1 MIFTR
6 KGEVRRCGETEK
18 TIYDF
23 LITAYGCGLEMGKQ
37 INYWLKYEEFLKIAQ
52 TALDCG
58 CVIIKPDSGK
68 RKYGQTLDIITE
80 DKCRYYFYLP
90 EAGTLMSQ
98 QIPFQS
104 EQMIGYNAAGNTV
117 IEAGFSSIY
126 DNKKEITRS
135 RLFVISGYYNET
147 GEYIARPKCLTQT
160 YQKLVRIVK
169 RIAPYTEITD
179 HIISTQN
186 NDYLQERE
194 WIHKEY
200 ISASCLKLK
209 ASMNYKLV

>member
-1 MIFTR
+1 
-6 KGEVRRCGETEK
+6 
-18 TIYDF
+18 
-23 LITAYGCGLEMGKQ
+23 MGKQ
-37 INYWLKYEEFLKIAQ
+37 INYWLKYEEFLQIAQ

-68 RKYGQTLDIITE
+68 RKYGQTLDIVTD

-147 GEYIARPKCLTQT
+147 GKYIARPKCLTQT

>member
-1 MIFTR
+1 ML
-6 KGEVRRCGETEK
+6 VSATEMLQK
-18 TIYDF
+18 AKAGHYAVGQFNINNLEWTKAILLTAQENNSPVILGVSEGAGKYMGGYDVVVGMVNG
-23 LITAYGCGLEMGKQ
+23 LIKDQNITVPVALHLDHGS
-37 INYWLKYEEFLKIAQ
+37 YEH
-52 TALDCG
+52 C
-58 CVIIKPDSGK
+58 
-68 RKYGQTLDIITE
+68 Y
-80 DKCRYYFYLP
+80 KC
-90 EAGTLMSQ
+90 
-98 QIPFQS
+98 
-104 EQMIGYNAAGNTV
+104 

-147 GEYIARPKCLTQT
+147 GKYIARPKCLTQT
-160 YQKLVRIVK
+160 YQKLVHIVK

-186 NDYLQERE
+186 NDYLQQRE

-209 ASMNYKLV
+209 ASKNYKLV

>member
-1 MIFTR
+1 
-6 KGEVRRCGETEK
+6 
-18 TIYDF
+18 
-23 LITAYGCGLEMGKQ
+23 MGKQ
-37 INYWLKYEEFLKIAQ
+37 INYWLKYEEFLQIAQ

-58 CVIIKPDSGK
+58 CVIIKTDSGE

-117 IEAGFSSIY
+117 IEAGFSFIY

-135 RLFVISGYYNET
+135 RLFVISGYYDEMGN
-147 GEYIARPKCLTQT
+147 YIARPDCLTRV
-160 YQKLVRIVK
+160 YQKTVRIVK
-169 RIAPYTEITD
+169 KLAPYTELTD
-179 HIISTQN
+179 HIISTRN
-186 NDYLQERE
+186 SDYLQEKE
-194 WIHKEY
+194 WKHKEY
-200 ISASCLKLK
+200 VSASCLTLKLSK
-209 ASMNYKLV
+209 NYKLV

>member
-1 MIFTR
+1 
-6 KGEVRRCGETEK
+6 
-18 TIYDF
+18 
-23 LITAYGCGLEMGKQ
+23 MGKQ
-37 INYWLKYEEFLKIAQ
+37 INYWLNREEFLHIAQ

-58 CVIIKPDSGK
+58 CVIIKQGPK
-68 RKYGQTLDIITE
+68 KMEYGQTLDIITE
-80 DKCRYYFYLP
+80 DSRRYYFYLP
-90 EAGTLMSQ
+90 EAGSLMAQ
-98 QIPFQS
+98 KVPFPDG
-104 EQMIGYNAAGNTV
+104 QMIGYNAAGNTV
-117 IEAGFSSIY
+117 IEAGFSFIHDSE
-126 DNKKEITRS
+126 KQITRS

-160 YQKLVRIVK
+160 YQKLVHIVK

-209 ASMNYKLV
+209 ASKNYKLV

>member
-1 MIFTR
+1 
-6 KGEVRRCGETEK
+6 
-18 TIYDF
+18 
-23 LITAYGCGLEMGKQ
+23 MGKQ
-37 INYWLKYEEFLKIAQ
+37 INYWLKYEEFLQIAQ

-58 CVIIKPDSGK
+58 CVIIKPDSGE
-68 RKYGQTLDIITE
+68 RKYGQTLGIITE

-117 IEAGFSSIY
+117 IEVGFSFIY

-135 RLFVISGYYNET
+135 RLFVISGYYDEMGN
-147 GEYIARPKCLTQT
+147 YIARPDCLTRV
-160 YQKLVRIVK
+160 YQKIVRIVK

-209 ASMNYKLV
+209 VSKNYKLV